1 MKSTKGLMPDWIING
16 FVKIIMPMV
25 HLFVKLRLSPNFFT
39 TLGFLITT
47 SATVIL
53 FIDPKYVHWFGLLV
67 LLGGICDVID
77 GKLARTAGR
86 STKFG
91 ALYDSSVDRYSEV
104 IMFFGIAAYYVRHD
118 SYLLSVMSFIAL
130 GGSMMVSYIRARA
143 EGLGFTAKVGWMQR
157 AERVVII
164 GFAAL
169 LNVNLFKITMFH
181 VQNYSVTLL
190 DLAVWTVAIFANITA
205 LQRLYYVYE
214 MDKSQ
219 TLKEES

>member
-1 MKSTKGLMPDWIING
+1 
-16 FVKIIMPMV
+16 
-25 HLFVKLRLSPNFFT
+25 
-39 TLGFLITT
+39 
-47 SATVIL
+47 
-53 FIDPKYVHWFGLLV
+53 
-67 LLGGICDVID
+67 
-77 GKLARTAGR
+77 
-86 STKFG
+86 
-91 ALYDSSVDRYSEV
+91 
-104 IMFFGIAAYYVRHD
+104 MFFGIAAYYVRHD

-169 LNVNLFKITMFH
+169 LNVDLFKITMFH

-190 DLAVWTVAIFANITA
+190 DLAIWTVAIFANVTA
-205 LQRLYYVYE
+205 LQRLYYVYVL
-214 MDKSQ
+214 DKSQ

>member
-1 MKSTKGLMPDWIING
+1 MKSAKGLMPNWIVDG
-16 FVKIIMPMV
+16 FVKLIMPMV
-25 HLFVKLRLSPNFFT
+25 HLFVKLKLSPNFFT

-47 SATVIL
+47 SATVVL
-53 FIDPKYVHWFGLLV
+53 FINTKYIHWFGLLV

-77 GKLARTAGR
+77 GKLARTSGR

-91 ALYDSSVDRYSEV
+91 ALYDSSLDRYSEV
-104 IMFFGIAAYYVRHD
+104 IMFFGLAAFYVRHD
-118 SYLLSVMSFIAL
+118 SYLLSVMTFIAL

-181 VQNYSVTLL
+181 VHNYNVTLL
-190 DLAVWTVAIFANITA
+190 DIAVWVVAIFANITA

-214 MDKSQ
+214 SDKSQ